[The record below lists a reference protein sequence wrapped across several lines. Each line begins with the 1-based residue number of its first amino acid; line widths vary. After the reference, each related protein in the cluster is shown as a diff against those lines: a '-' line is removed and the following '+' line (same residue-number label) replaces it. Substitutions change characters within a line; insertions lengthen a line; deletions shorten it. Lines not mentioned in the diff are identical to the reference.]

1 MPEHYNSTEYTVE
14 VLLKTEAE
22 GLTELKSLVI
32 TPMLRCRPGQP
43 PVVVPQQADLT
54 KGRIDDELALVVR
67 TAYLLEVLHEFKDDA
82 RDEAAGKRP
91 TPKAVDDGGGA
102 PTWFGRMV
110 IQLLQRGAVR
120 ISKSL
125 VLRDARCP
133 PEEDVAVVDAGRRA
147 QGGGG
152 GGSWSVHNGQL
163 VHSTHLE
170 ADSLLREGDRLPD
183 G

>member
-1 MPEHYNSTEYTVE
+1 
-14 VLLKTEAE
+14 
-22 GLTELKSLVI
+22 
-32 TPMLRCRPGQP
+32 
-43 PVVVPQQADLT
+43 
-54 KGRIDDELALVVR
+54 
-67 TAYLLEVLHEFKDDA
+67 
-82 RDEAAGKRP
+82 
-91 TPKAVDDGGGA
+91 
-102 PTWFGRMV
+102 MV

>member
-1 MPEHYNSTEYTVE
+1 MAR
-14 VLLKTEAE
+14 VLADGDAQLLERGRDLILLELSALHPTDEDDGTEAAAFV
-22 GLTELKSLVI
+22 GATTV
-32 TPMLRCRPGQP
+32 G
-43 PVVVPQQADLT
+43 VPSFGARGKQSA
-54 KGRIDDELALVVR
+54 A
-67 TAYLLEVLHEFKDDA
+67 AAANDA
-82 RDEAAGKRP
+82 PA
-91 TPKAVDDGGGA
+91 
-102 PTWFGRMV
+102 
-110 IQLLQRGAVR
+110 
-120 ISKSL
+120 SL